1 MSSKTGILL
10 LFTVIAFV
18 VGALR
23 FVPSLSI
30 SRGVTDFATGFG
42 VGLLIA
48 ALVTWQA
55 ERDAT

>member
-1 MSSKTGILL
+1 
-10 LFTVIAFV
+10 LFAVIAFV

-23 FVPSLSI
+23 FVPSLVV
-30 SRGVTDFATGFG
+30 SRGVTNFAAGFG

-55 ERDAT
+55 ERGAT